1 MDLTKVAKLRIN
13 NIVDWNRDTS
23 FFTIKHRIINF
34 EDEVKKKR
42 EIKLFCRKWLKCI
55 VNKQMLYLLSKD
67 NDGTKYKIQIE
78 VYQSSG
84 TAKIFK
90 KKVNTETFQQI
101 GTFDIVGYLNRE
113 SGTNLNSKL
122 VTREEFDDDNGLLD
136 TTIEGTSEPSEDEI
150 SDFNIIEFSPSHQD
164 DENDQDE
171 ELSTLLLKL
180 RKLDILQKNSAEL
193 IQNGHGNKVQ

>member
-1 MDLTKVAKLRIN
+1 MCQTKCCPFELNADWLSQLEGSTFRAQPITMDLTKVAKLRIN

-90 KKVNTETFQQI
+90 KKVNTEIF
-101 GTFDIVGYLNRE
+101 NR
-113 SGTNLNSKL
+113 L
-122 VTREEFDDDNGLLD
+122 VHMMLLD
-136 TTIEGTSEPSEDEI
+136 I
-150 SDFNIIEFSPSHQD
+150 
-164 DENDQDE
+164 
-171 ELSTLLLKL
+171 
-180 RKLDILQKNSAEL
+180 
-193 IQNGHGNKVQ
+193 